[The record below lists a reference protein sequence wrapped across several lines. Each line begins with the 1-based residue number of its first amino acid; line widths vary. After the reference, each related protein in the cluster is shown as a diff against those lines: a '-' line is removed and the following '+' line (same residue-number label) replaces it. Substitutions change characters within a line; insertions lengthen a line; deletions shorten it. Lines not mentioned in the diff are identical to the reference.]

1 MRMNLGGQN
10 EPPHKKQRTSDGTDP
25 IASNTPSQTQTLS
38 TVKKEDRYFSSIYS
52 LSVISTSNGSNI
64 YDSSTFITN
73 SYRLYSFIY
82 DFYW

>member
-38 TVKKEDRYFSSIYS
+38 TVKKED
-52 LSVISTSNGSNI
+52 
-64 YDSSTFITN
+64 
-73 SYRLYSFIY
+73 
-82 DFYW
+82 